1 MLQLPVVILKK
12 SSISDMRH
20 RKTYNYFNFQQNWVS
35 RSVKAVHINEFA
47 KIISCISRKKN
58 KLHRFANTNSVFKEI
73 NYFRQAS
80 SYNVHVYLFLSKS
93 G

>member
-1 MLQLPVVILKK
+1 MLQLPVVVLKK

-35 RSVKAVHINEFA
+35 KSL
-47 KIISCISRKKN
+47 KISQNRAHKCICKN
-58 KLHRFANTNSVFKEI
+58 HKLHRFANTNSVFKEI
-73 NYFRQAS
+73 NYYREAS
-80 SYNVHVYLFLSKS
+80 SYNVHVYLFLAKS

>member
-12 SSISDMRH
+12 SSLSDMQH

-35 RSVKAVHINEFA
+35 RSVRTEHRAHK
-47 KIISCISRKKN
+47 CICKN
-58 KLHRFANTNSVFKEI
+58 HKLHRFANTNSVFKEI

-80 SYNVHVYLFLSKS
+80 SYNVHVYQFLAKS

>member
-1 MLQLPVVILKK
+1 MLQLPVEFLKK
-12 SSISDMRH
+12 SSISGMQP

-35 RSVKAVHINEFA
+35 RSVKTVHRNVFA
-47 KIISCISRKKN
+47 KN
-58 KLHRFANTNSVFKEI
+58 HKLHRFANTNSVFKEI

-80 SYNVHVYLFLSKS
+80 SYNVHVYQFLAKS

>member
-12 SSISDMRH
+12 SSISDMRL

-35 RSVKAVHINEFA
+35 KSVKTVH
-47 KIISCISRKKN
+47 KKCICKN
-58 KLHRFANTNSVFKEI
+58 HKLHRFANTNSVFKEI

-80 SYNVHVYLFLSKS
+80 LYNVHVYLFLAKS

>member
-1 MLQLPVVILKK
+1 MLQIPVVILKT
-12 SSISDMRH
+12 SSISDLQY

-35 RSVKAVHINEFA
+35 RYQSKP
-47 KIISCISRKKN
+47 CTQMYCKN
-58 KLHRFANTNSVFKEI
+58 HKLHRFANTNSVFKEI

-80 SYNVHVYLFLSKS
+80 SYNVHVNQFLAKW